1 MQAHAHVSNLGAEPR
16 DTGGHSL
23 RPCNF
28 FCSGKCTTGVA
39 LGDACKWGSHH
50 PAFLLRVPTDQRW
63 KTTPSLQ
70 QWALS
75 LPEWTT
81 AWDKERTQVFENAHR
96 VVTKAGDGHQWYALA
111 KHSERQKRTKA
122 QEAVAE
128 EERRRVRELQ
138 PAGGHLLQ
146 AHVHP
151 ADGHGKN
158 ARGGG
163 EGWAQLSAEQAELQA
178 TYPPVREEHVVFHHV
193 NV

>member
-1 MQAHAHVSNLGAEPR
+1 MQAHPHVSNLGAEPR

-23 RPCNF
+23 RPCHH

-128 EERRRVRELQ
+128 EERRRVREEQKKRNKKLKKQ
-138 PAGGHLLQ
+138 SARVKKAALAEVSGGL
-146 AHVHP
+146 
-151 ADGHGKN
+151 
-158 ARGGG
+158 
-163 EGWAQLSAEQAELQA
+163 
-178 TYPPVREEHVVFHHV
+178 FI
-193 NV
+193 